1 VARAL
6 NVPLDVFIVRKLGV
20 PGFEEL
26 AAGAIASGGVR
37 VLNEDVI
44 RALPN
49 ADEVIEDVTA
59 TETAELERREQS
71 YRDGRFTGLS
81 SRVSCLPLMAITED
95 QVKDALKSVKYPGFS
110 RDIVSFGLIKGIDL
124 RNGDV
129 TVQLALATND
139 AAIPQTIKNEAETAL
154 RALAGVREA
163 KVRID
168 IQAPPA
174 GVGAGVGA
182 VRIPGIKHIIAIAS
196 GKGGVGKSTIAA
208 NLAVALEQTKA
219 SVGLCDCDIYGPSI
233 SLMFGTRERPMATDD
248 NRIIP
253 IEQYNLR
260 LMSMGFLLD
269 DASPAILR
277 GPMVTRYT
285 QQFLRQ
291 VEWGALDYL
300 VLDLPP
306 GTGDIQLTIVQTVAL
321 SGAIIVTTP
330 QEVALI
336 DARKAATMFEK
347 VNVPVLGLIE
357 NMSFFVSPSD
367 GKRYDI
373 FGIGGGEREAK
384 RLRVPLLGQIP
395 IDIATREAG
404 DRGMP
409 ITAESKESAVGV
421 EFGRIAQRLRDL
433 LPFD

>member
-1 VARAL
+1 
-6 NVPLDVFIVRKLGV
+6 
-20 PGFEEL
+20 
-26 AAGAIASGGVR
+26 
-37 VLNEDVI
+37 
-44 RALPN
+44 
-49 ADEVIEDVTA
+49 
-59 TETAELERREQS
+59 
-71 YRDGRFTGLS
+71 
-81 SRVSCLPLMAITED
+81 MAVTED
-95 QVKDALKSVKYPGFS
+95 QVKDVLSRVKYPGFS
-110 RDIVSFGLIKGIDL
+110 RDIVSFGLVKAIDASD
-124 RNGDV
+124 GDV
-129 TVQLALATND
+129 RVQLTIATND
-139 AAIPQTIKNEAETAL
+139 PNIPATIKRDAETAL
-154 RALAGVREA
+154 QEIRGVKSA
-163 KVRID
+163 KVLID

-174 GVGAGVGA
+174 GAGAGVGA
-182 VRIPGIKHIIAIAS
+182 TQIPGIRHVIAVAS
-196 GKGGVGKSTIAA
+196 GKGGVGKSTVAA
-208 NLAVALEQTKA
+208 NLAVALEKTEA
-219 SVGLCDCDIYGPSI
+219 RVGLCDCDIHGPSI
-233 SLMFGTRERPMATDD
+233 AMMFGSRERPMATEE
-248 NRIIP
+248 NKIVP
-253 IEQYNLR
+253 IEQYNLK

-291 VEWGALDYL
+291 VEWGELDYL

-321 SGAIIVTTP
+321 AGAIIVTTP

-357 NMSFFVSPSD
+357 NMSYFLCPGD

-373 FGIGGGEREAK
+373 FGSGGGEREAK

-409 ITAESKESAVGV
+409 IVGEDRNSPVTAEFE
-421 EFGRIAQRLRDL
+421 RIAKYLRETL
-433 LPFD
+433 E